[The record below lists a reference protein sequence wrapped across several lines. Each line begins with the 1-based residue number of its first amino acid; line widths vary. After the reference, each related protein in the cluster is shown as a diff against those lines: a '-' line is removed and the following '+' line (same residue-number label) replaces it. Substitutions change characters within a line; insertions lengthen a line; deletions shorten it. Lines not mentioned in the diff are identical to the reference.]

1 MAGARFSDRQ
11 LALIGLILVGAA
23 PTASVLSSL
32 GSGEG
37 LFGQIFWAGSKLWML
52 GLPLLWRL
60 KVDKLPFSWSKP
72 VNGGFG
78 AATLLGLGMSF
89 FMLLGWWLFGGGVID
104 EALIRAAIAPFDL
117 LSPEMY
123 FGAAMFWIFV
133 NSVIEEYVFRCFD
146 TMYAAFERDRP
157 RLAPEQ
163 LHEVRYEDLVADP
176 VAHMEAAYEQLGL
189 GDFERVRPAF
199 ETQATAMQKYQRNS
213 YQHDPHIV
221 AAISQRW
228 KPFLDRYGYERP
240 HTRS

>member
-1 MAGARFSDRQ
+1 MAGALFTDRQ

-89 FMLLGWWLFGGGVID
+89 FMLLGWLLFGGAAID
-104 EALIRAAIAPFDL
+104 EALIRAAVAPFDL

-133 NSVIEEYVFRCFD
+133 NSVIEEYVFRWFI
-146 TMYAAFERDRP
+146 TEKAEVVLGGGTIWGEITLSAAIFTFHHTLVLFIFGFP
-157 RLAPEQ
+157 LWANALCSLA
-163 LHEVRYEDLVADP
+163 LFIGGCGFSWLYLKYRSIWVAWWCHAICD
-176 VAHMEAAYEQLGL
+176 VVVFGL
-189 GDFERVRPAF
+189 GA
-199 ETQATAMQKYQRNS
+199 
-213 YQHDPHIV
+213 HILFGG
-221 AAISQRW
+221 I
-228 KPFLDRYGYERP
+228 
-240 HTRS
+240 